1 MECPAGKM
9 SNALK
14 TGQTGCDEPATE
26 GSSAVVVV
34 LVIFVVLIAAGVGVA
49 LFLKSKKK
57 APIGVAQTP

>member
-1 MECPAGKM
+1 MLECVGTYDVVAGEVDF
-9 SNALK
+9 
-14 TGQTGCDEPATE
+14 G